1 MKFLAS
7 SPARLPL
14 RRTAK
19 VGALA
24 LAFALGSVSQLLA
37 QVGDNNPSGHS
48 GIFNGQVDTGCS
60 YDPWT
65 GNATRSIT
73 DISVAGAVGE
83 YPLALVRAANSR
95 NPSTTEVFGFAGG
108 WNHNYNWILEDSST
122 GNTQN
127 FPPSTYTVDFPD
139 GRVETF
145 RPVNWNS
152 AENYYRVRPANNQS
166 GSSGVRERFVPID
179 PVHNNMYGYLI
190 LPDGGRVEFL
200 ASQHTGNGHYYYK
213 YKATA
218 IIDPYGL
225 RTTFN
230 YEVVNNRRR
239 LTQVT
244 EPAGRYLQFSYVGN
258 GPRISSVTGSDGRI
272 VQYYYQYCNGCRLSY
287 VTYYGNNNWTAL
299 YQYTNSNIGGELPP
313 LLWTCDDP
321 MYAGPMKRIAYEYKP
336 LTPNNP
342 DGTTPVYG
350 QIFRERYYDGTN
362 VGVAVST
369 LTVGESPNV
378 TWKRK
383 ETRGDGA
390 TRTFVYSSAGQ
401 VAWAS
406 DFMGHQSTMGYDSY
420 KYLNSFVDFNRN
432 ETNYTAN
439 TLTGNV
445 AVVTY
450 PLTQGDTPNQTVRPT
465 VQYTYGWAN
474 CPDPNN
480 RDSNNPYYLYKI
492 TDEGDH
498 ATIFTRDINKRVT
511 RIDYLDG
518 GYETFTYNGYGQV
531 LTHRMTTGGTETLA
545 YDASYRLQ
553 YYSDP
558 YHSNPNNPSIHY
570 FYEGHGW
577 VNGIFDAL
585 GHPTNFEYNNRGQL
599 TKTTLPPDP
608 FDNNNRSFISNYY
621 HPDGTMYARTNETY
635 QTTSYTYDDYRRLT
649 SVTTPVRGYND
660 NNRNTTAL
668 SYYING
674 IWDDYSHTDSNVCWI
689 HLPSGKWIENIYDDN
704 LRKTSTTVAWN
715 TSDAATT
722 GYGYDGMGNLTSV
735 ANPLNRNNVITVY
748 DERNRPCSITVGGH
762 STTIAYDTAG
772 RQKTITRPNGQLI
785 TNVSFDPTN
794 RVLLKSASNVSQGNN
809 YNMVTQNE
817 YYGPGEGQPVGFLK
831 TFRDPH
837 LYGTNDKY
845 TYTYDSMGRK
855 QSVTYPLDSS
865 NPPAHRVESFQY
877 DNAGRLW
884 KFTNRAN
891 KIQTFTY
898 DALNRMTGFSW
909 NDGLTPSVSFGYDT
923 ASRVTSVN
931 NANATI
937 SRGYFYD
944 NLLRTETET
953 VTGGRAKTVS
963 YVYDADGNRASTQY
977 PSPEN
982 YTFNYTYTGRNQ
994 LKSVTGW
1001 ATYDYDTRGNLIT
1014 RTLNANGTY
1023 SDYQYDS
1030 HDRVT
1035 RVRNFFSGT
1044 TRTVNYG
1051 YDDPSNDRLWAKRLS
1066 SPTTPESSKG
1076 EVFRYDLANQA
1087 IIAQLDVLNPDQVQP
1102 PPTPQTIVYDP
1113 NGNRT
1118 WFTNIPYVTDNL
1130 SQYTSIGGSP
1140 LTYRA
1145 DANLATY
1152 DGSTYNYDAQN
1163 RLTSVSG
1170 SASESFKYDGLNH
1183 QVSRTVNGVTTFN
1196 VWDGWDLI
1204 EEYQSAGG
1212 GAMTA
1217 GYVYGAGGLIL
1228 DTQIGNIDFNYHYQ
1242 DGTGSTSHIADSNG
1256 DLLEWYRYD
1265 LQGTPFFYAH
1275 NDTQRSTS
1283 NYSVRHLFTG
1293 QQWHKEI
1300 GLYDLRNRFYS
1311 PDLGRFLQPDPTGFD
1326 GDPAN
1331 LYRYCGNNP
1340 VTSSDP
1346 TGLDAVPHPGGYYT
1360 YVAYWPWARLVGSH
1374 IVNGIEWL
1382 QCAGAAR
1389 FLGGGYVG
1397 NVYHNMPIVDYWYQ
1411 GASLSTATAPGTVV
1425 AKGWGP
1431 DGHYPNMRIEQ
1442 YSAGQTINHTLVFE
1456 YWDKDGNAHLYSQNP
1471 GGPIHE
1477 TTVNEDDAWQYNE
1490 VYVDKSNGPYE
1501 SAPSTRSVANGN
1513 GASGSTGINTR
1524 VPSIIGGIFYPFGF
1538 GNMSPNL
1545 NFAGGRA
1552 GTIQGAFTWG
1562 QIGDGSTPN
1571 GQIIG
1576 LGPDMPMVMEPGIG
1590 PGSCFVA
1597 GTTVLMADGSEKPIE
1612 CIEAGQSVLAWNE
1625 ETRKV
1630 FPTKVLSALHHDEKI
1645 QTLFDVAL
1653 EDGRSFTVNN
1663 DHPIY
1668 VVEDGDFTFSDEL
1681 AARFAEGESITFQ
1694 DSNNQPVKI
1703 TSLQMRRE
1711 ACKMYNLH
1719 VEGQGK
1725 NGHTYY
1731 ANGIL
1736 VHNFGAGNRFK

>member
-1 MKFLAS
+1 MLLLLLACLS
-7 SPARLPL
+7 VAQ
-14 RRTAK
+14 RRWA
-19 VGALA
+19 ALA
-24 LAFALGSVSQLLA
+24 LALGSVSQLLA

-48 GIFNGQVDTGCS
+48 GIFNGQVNTGCS

-200 ASQHTGNGHYYYK
+200 ASQHTVNGHYYYK

-272 VQYYYQYCNGCRLSY
+272 VQYYYQYCNGCRLSQ

-362 VGVAVST
+362 VGVAVSM

-401 VAWAS
+401 VTWAS

-420 KYLNSFVDFNRN
+420 KYLNSFIDFNRN

-439 TLTGNV
+439 TLTGNFT
-445 AVVTY
+445 VVTY

-511 RIDYLDG
+511 RIDYPDG

-531 LTHRMTTGGTETLA
+531 LTHRMTTGGTETFA

-621 HPDGTMYARTNETY
+621 HPDGTMYARTNEIY

-660 NNRNTTAL
+660 NNTNTTAL
-668 SYYING
+668 SYYVNG

-704 LRKTSTTVAWN
+704 RRKTSTTVAWN

-735 ANPLNRNNVITVY
+735 ANPLNHNNVITVY
-748 DERNRPCSITVGGH
+748 DERNRPNSITVGGH
-762 STTIAYDTAG
+762 STTIVYDTAG

-785 TNVSFDPTN
+785 TNVSFDPMN

-809 YNMVTQNE
+809 YNM
-817 YYGPGEGQPVGFLK
+817 L
-831 TFRDPH
+831 
-837 LYGTNDKY
+837 
-845 TYTYDSMGRK
+845 
-855 QSVTYPLDSS
+855 
-865 NPPAHRVESFQY
+865 
-877 DNAGRLW
+877 
-884 KFTNRAN
+884 
-891 KIQTFTY
+891 
-898 DALNRMTGFSW
+898 
-909 NDGLTPSVSFGYDT
+909 
-923 ASRVTSVN
+923 
-931 NANATI
+931 
-937 SRGYFYD
+937 
-944 NLLRTETET
+944 
-953 VTGGRAKTVS
+953 
-963 YVYDADGNRASTQY
+963 TQY
-977 PSPEN
+977 
-982 YTFNYTYTGRNQ
+982 
-994 LKSVTGW
+994 
-1001 ATYDYDTRGNLIT
+1001 
-1014 RTLNANGTY
+1014 
-1023 SDYQYDS
+1023 
-1030 HDRVT
+1030 
-1035 RVRNFFSGT
+1035 
-1044 TRTVNYG
+1044 
-1051 YDDPSNDRLWAKRLS
+1051 
-1066 SPTTPESSKG
+1066 
-1076 EVFRYDLANQA
+1076 
-1087 IIAQLDVLNPDQVQP
+1087 
-1102 PPTPQTIVYDP
+1102 
-1113 NGNRT
+1113 
-1118 WFTNIPYVTDNL
+1118 
-1130 SQYTSIGGSP
+1130 
-1140 LTYRA
+1140 
-1145 DANLATY
+1145 
-1152 DGSTYNYDAQN
+1152 
-1163 RLTSVSG
+1163 
-1170 SASESFKYDGLNH
+1170 
-1183 QVSRTVNGVTTFN
+1183 
-1196 VWDGWDLI
+1196 
-1204 EEYQSAGG
+1204 EY
-1212 GAMTA
+1212 
-1217 GYVYGAGGLIL
+1217 
-1228 DTQIGNIDFNYHYQ
+1228 
-1242 DGTGSTSHIADSNG
+1242 
-1256 DLLEWYRYD
+1256 
-1265 LQGTPFFYAH
+1265 
-1275 NDTQRSTS
+1275 
-1283 NYSVRHLFTG
+1283 
-1293 QQWHKEI
+1293 
-1300 GLYDLRNRFYS
+1300 
-1311 PDLGRFLQPDPTGFD
+1311 
-1326 GDPAN
+1326 
-1331 LYRYCGNNP
+1331 
-1340 VTSSDP
+1340 
-1346 TGLDAVPHPGGYYT
+1346 
-1360 YVAYWPWARLVGSH
+1360 
-1374 IVNGIEWL
+1374 
-1382 QCAGAAR
+1382 
-1389 FLGGGYVG
+1389 
-1397 NVYHNMPIVDYWYQ
+1397 
-1411 GASLSTATAPGTVV
+1411 
-1425 AKGWGP
+1425 
-1431 DGHYPNMRIEQ
+1431 
-1442 YSAGQTINHTLVFE
+1442 
-1456 YWDKDGNAHLYSQNP
+1456 
-1471 GGPIHE
+1471 
-1477 TTVNEDDAWQYNE
+1477 
-1490 VYVDKSNGPYE
+1490 
-1501 SAPSTRSVANGN
+1501 
-1513 GASGSTGINTR
+1513 
-1524 VPSIIGGIFYPFGF
+1524 
-1538 GNMSPNL
+1538 
-1545 NFAGGRA
+1545 
-1552 GTIQGAFTWG
+1552 
-1562 QIGDGSTPN
+1562 
-1571 GQIIG
+1571 
-1576 LGPDMPMVMEPGIG
+1576 
-1590 PGSCFVA
+1590 
-1597 GTTVLMADGSEKPIE
+1597 
-1612 CIEAGQSVLAWNE
+1612 
-1625 ETRKV
+1625 
-1630 FPTKVLSALHHDEKI
+1630 
-1645 QTLFDVAL
+1645 
-1653 EDGRSFTVNN
+1653 
-1663 DHPIY
+1663 
-1668 VVEDGDFTFSDEL
+1668 
-1681 AARFAEGESITFQ
+1681 
-1694 DSNNQPVKI
+1694 
-1703 TSLQMRRE
+1703 
-1711 ACKMYNLH
+1711 
-1719 VEGQGK
+1719 
-1725 NGHTYY
+1725 
-1731 ANGIL
+1731 
-1736 VHNFGAGNRFK
+1736 